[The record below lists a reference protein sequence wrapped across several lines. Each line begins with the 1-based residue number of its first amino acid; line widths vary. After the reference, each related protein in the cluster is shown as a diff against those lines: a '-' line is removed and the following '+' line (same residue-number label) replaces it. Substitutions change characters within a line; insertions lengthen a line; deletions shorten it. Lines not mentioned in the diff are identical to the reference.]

1 MAATRLMQGSL
12 FDPARPVVREDLPD
26 AGFAAVPT
34 GLAAIENLD
43 DLRKT
48 VLECH
53 RCDLRKGCKGVVFGE
68 GDSHA
73 PLMLVG
79 EGPGAVEDELGR
91 PFVGTAGKLLDRIL
105 EAAGFQRGEV
115 YIANIVKCRPPGNR
129 LPTPEEAARCLPNLR
144 AQIRIISP
152 RMMICLGALSTQV
165 LVDSKAR
172 ITTARGTWHERDGVR
187 VMPTFHPAALLRD
200 PSKKRFVWEDFKKV
214 RAAYDELKSGG
225 QGPRV

>member
-1 MAATRLMQGSL
+1 MAATRLTQGSL
-12 FDPARPVVREDLPD
+12 FDPVMPVVRESLPD
-26 AGFAAVPT
+26 TRPTVVTT
-34 GLAAIENLD
+34 GLAAITNLD

-48 VLECH
+48 VLGCS
-53 RCDLRKGCKGVVFGE
+53 RCDLRKGCRGVVFGE
-68 GDSHA
+68 GDPHA
-73 PLMLVG
+73 RLMLVG

-91 PFVGTAGKLLDRIL
+91 PFVGPAGKLLDKIL
-105 EAAGFQRGEV
+105 EAAGFRRDEV

-144 AQIRIISP
+144 AQIRVISP
-152 RMMICLGALSTQV
+152 RLMICLGALSTQV

-172 ITTARGTWHERDGVR
+172 ITTARGTWYERDGVR
-187 VMPTFHPAALLRD
+187 IMPTFHPAALLRD

-214 RAAYDELKSGG
+214 RAAYDELKNAG